1 MPIETA
7 RKILNQLRDG
17 SEQYSEYVISE
28 ALKATGDLAEIY
40 K

>member
-1 MPIETA
+1 MPKETA

-40 K
+40 E

>member
-40 K
+40 E

>member
-1 MPIETA
+1 MDIAIA

-17 SEQYSEYVISE
+17 SNEYSEYVISE

-40 K
+40 E